1 MSMMIGA
8 IFGMMILREP
18 VNAWRLAGCVTII
31 AGVVLLGAA

>member
-1 MSMMIGA
+1 MSMMVGA

-18 VNAWRLAGCVTII
+18 VTTWRVAGCATII